1 VVLRPGSKLSA
12 EELARHVKER
22 LAGFKVPTHNWF
34 RSEPL
39 PRNPQGKVLK
49 RELRDEL
56 VGNQRDQTD
65 HPNQPDQTAPEGSR

>member
-1 VVLRPGSKLSA
+1 VLRPGAKLTA

-22 LAGFKVPTHNWF
+22 LAGFKVPTHIWF

-56 VGNQRDQTD
+56 VGNQPDQTD
-65 HPNQPDQTAPEGSR
+65 QTAGPEGSR